1 MLQPKRT
8 KFRKYQK
15 GSLGG
20 KTSNTQSLRQGNYG
34 LRTLT
39 AGRISSRVIEA
50 ARRTMT
56 RALKR
61 HGQIWIRVFPDQSVT
76 EKPAEVRMGKGKGN
90 PAYWMARVQA
100 GQILFELGG
109 ISCELAQTAARL
121 GAQKIP
127 TQTVFVG
134 AEDQTE

>member
-8 KFRKYQK
+8 KFRKFQK
-15 GSLGG
+15 GSFEG
-20 KTSNTQSLRQGNYG
+20 KVSNTKDLQHGSFALRSL
-34 LRTLT
+34 TS
-39 AGRISSRVIEA
+39 GRLSARVIEA
-50 ARRTMT
+50 ARRSMT

-61 HGQIWIRVFPDQSVT
+61 HGQIWIRIFPDQNVS

-90 PAYWMARVQA
+90 PAYWMVRVQA

-109 ISCELAQTAARL
+109 VPVELARTAARL

-127 TQTVFVG
+127 TQTIFV
-134 AEDQTE
+134 ERKDQE